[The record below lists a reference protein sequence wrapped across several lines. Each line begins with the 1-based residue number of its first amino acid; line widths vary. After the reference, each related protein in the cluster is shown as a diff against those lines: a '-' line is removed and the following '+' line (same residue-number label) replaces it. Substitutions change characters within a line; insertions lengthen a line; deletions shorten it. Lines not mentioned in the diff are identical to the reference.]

1 MANID
6 SGTSLLSRFSF
17 CPEDSDC
24 SCVPGTAGARPSV
37 QGLCGQAGG
46 GAAHP
51 KTLRTAPYRE
61 EVTGPEPPEL
71 DRSEKLSRS
80 NCQTSPHGGG
90 SRQVFDTF
98 SSLTVHPGEFLAA
111 Y

>member
-6 SGTSLLSRFSF
+6 SGSSLFSKFSF
-17 CPEDSDC
+17 RPEDSD
-24 SCVPGTAGARPSV
+24 SSLSGTAGARPSV

-51 KTLRTAPYRE
+51 KTLRTTPYRE

-71 DRSEKLSRS
+71 DRSEKLSWS
-80 NCQTSPHGGG
+80 NC
-90 SRQVFDTF
+90 
-98 SSLTVHPGEFLAA
+98 
-111 Y
+111 